1 LLGGQVLRL
10 GEIVWQ
16 IVELSGVLVGV
27 PDVRVVSESVDTVL
41 RGPVRDQ
48 AELVGIINRLQ
59 GWGIELR
66 GVQRLEPGDAT
77 SPQQNP
83 TNTVVN

>member
-1 LLGGQVLRL
+1 MATMEFEIRVVGSVPSSVL
-10 GEIVWQ
+10 E
-16 IVELSGVLVGV
+16 ELQ
-27 PDVRVVSESVDTVL
+27 DIRVVSESFDTVL

-66 GVQRLEPGDAT
+66 GVQQLEPGDTT
-77 SPQQNP
+77 SPLQKP
-83 TNTVVN
+83 TNTVIN